1 MVNTG
6 FTENYTEVNRLVHT
20 YSILGLL
27 FALCFGVSS
36 NTLHAQSF
44 NSTGLSGE
52 NINNPTS
59 LQFGPD
65 DRLYVS
71 QQDGTILAFTVSQ
84 SGSNYN
90 VTATETINV
99 IKQVLNHQDF
109 NGQIFPGAVSRQI
122 TGILVTGTANTPILY
137 VTSSDYRIGGGGGG
151 ADLDLDTNSGMIHK
165 LTKTNNGWQRLDLVR
180 GLPRSEENHASNG
193 MQIDGNILY
202 VAQGGHTNAGA
213 PSNNF
218 AFTTEYA
225 YSAAVLTVDLAA
237 IEAMTTKTWGEDGS
251 LYKYDLPTLDDPS
264 RPNTGPGGAD
274 VGDPFG
280 GNDGLN
286 QAKITANS
294 PVQVYAPG
302 FRNLYDL
309 VLTESGHLYGWD
321 NGPNGGW
328 GGHPANEGAG
338 TATNNW
344 LSGEPGST
352 GPGPNDLQVNNQDGL
367 HFITGQGYYGG
378 HPNPI
383 RANPNGAG
391 LFVQSGNGGG
401 NAGVWRTNT
410 GGANPLPN
418 DWPPVPSSLA
428 NPIEGD
434 YQNPGVDD
442 PSVFTVQAS
451 TNGMCEYTSNA
462 NGGALQGDILA
473 ASFNGKL
480 YRIQRNNN
488 GTISGAASVS
498 TLAENFGS
506 IPLDVTAQGDNDVFP
521 GTIWAA
527 TYGADNITIFTPT
540 AGPANGCQNVN
551 SSSLDNDNDGFTN
564 ADETQNGT
572 DPCSQASTP
581 PDADGSLINGFKV
594 SDLNDPDD
602 DDDGLTDSVDA
613 FALDAS
619 NGQNTVLPLDLPL
632 LNGDPGTGFF
642 GVGFTGL
649 MTNGQDYLLNIADEN
664 NSTTEIIA
672 GGAVGLFTIN
682 NQGGGDPFNAFNS
695 LKNGFQLGFPLT
707 QSSPI
712 TTLETK
718 LLGPLWTG
726 TPQNFQ
732 QAGIVLSDGS
742 QINYLKL
749 VPIHTG
755 NFAVQVQY
763 QEDDATVISNNFT
776 VAGIQN
782 ASEVNLYLEID
793 PTAGTVQPSIDIGN
807 GRQSLGTPIQ
817 LQGNLL
823 ARVQGTLAPAV
834 GILVSSGGASTMNAT
849 YDYIRINQATNTST
863 GSWTTIDGNGGCN
876 PTGQPG
882 SCAQGRHE
890 ASYVQVGRKFYLL
903 GGREHGSNVNIYDP
917 ATDTWTIGSDPG
929 FPVHHFQAVALDG
942 LIYAI
947 GIFEDNN
954 FPNEQPYDRVLIYDP
969 ARDRWFDGPAIP
981 SARIRGSAG
990 CVARN
995 GKLYLVGGI
1004 TNGHSSGWSNKF
1016 DEYDPATGQ
1025 WTILPNVPR
1034 ARDHF
1039 HAAIDGD
1046 RLYVAG
1052 GRRSGQTS
1060 TFLPTI
1066 AAVDMYD
1073 FNTGSWTRL
1082 PNNLPTPRAAPAVGV
1097 LNGELIVAG
1106 GERNTGLAN
1115 DDVHALNLSTNEWRT
1130 LAPLNQGRHGTQA
1143 IVNNGAIYVAS
1154 GSPNQGGGS
1163 TQTQERFTFNGGN
1176 PSVTGTVLAQAQVS
1190 SPSGKTWN
1198 NVANGQNANE
1208 SITLSHNGGNQGAVI
1223 EQVSISGNGF
1233 SIVGGA
1239 SALLGRLIR
1248 PSAAISFNVNYA
1260 RSSNAAAS
1268 GALTI
1273 RTSASGQNITV
1284 ALNAPSLGSTGGGG
1298 SSVFINAAGP
1308 AVTTGGQAYIADQYF
1323 TTPSN
1328 LSQRSGVAVAGTTRD
1343 ILYNTHRWRNGNF
1356 GYDIPV
1362 SNGSYDVTLRFAE
1375 TFFSTAGGGANG
1387 PGQRIFHVNI
1397 EGQRVLTNF
1406 DVNAISGSINPTAVD
1421 RNFTVTVNNGVLDID
1436 FIQGSAN
1443 NPFISAIEIV
1453 PSSGTPPNG
1462 PSMNLNPTSIA
1473 FQTQA
1478 INTTSNAVSVTVSNS
1493 GDESATVNSISIA
1506 GAQASAFASTD
1517 LSGGN
1522 TIAAGA
1528 SRTFQVT
1535 FRPSSTQPAAQ
1546 QAQLTVNFNGSVPD
1560 LTMNLTGEAEQ
1571 PSGGG
1576 GGGGGTGS
1584 GADLELSA
1592 SATNNAIGQWQVGGG
1607 RFTLSN
1613 TGTASASG
1621 VVVMLRLPTGY
1632 VYEGGNEAMVSQGSF
1647 DPYQGG
1653 EWTIGT
1659 VAAGASVTI
1668 DYRVFNPLTTAAKVD
1683 AWVSAQN
1690 GTDQDS
1696 SPSANPDG
1704 EDDATC
1710 YEFNGSGACD
1720 AGTGGGGGTTPT
1732 PADLSINPAS
1742 INFPNTQGGQTV
1754 SRSVTITNT
1763 GGTAATVASRGYIG
1777 TNPGQFS
1784 FNGLTASA
1792 TIAAGGTETFNLVF
1806 RPGSTASGTKNA
1818 TFRIQFANGV
1828 STINIPVTGTITA
1841 PSGGGGGSNNPDLEL
1856 AITSTS
1862 PNPNIWT
1869 TFNATVTITNSGGA
1883 SVSGVSMQMA
1893 LPPDMV
1899 FVGGNEATSS
1909 QGSFNPYSAP
1919 QTWTIGTLA
1928 AGASATLDAN
1938 LFYMT
1943 TAPRRLTAWVSAQNG
1958 TDADSQAGNGFGNGE
1973 DDEACFEFRGG
1984 GACSSS
1990 SALVVAPTNFN
2001 ASVRNMEVET
2011 YWNVDQG
2018 DRSTRDYVVE
2028 RSTTNN
2034 NWEMIGTALPTADP
2048 TLHVWDAAPAFGLNR
2063 YRLST
2068 RNADGSI
2075 REQSIREVSFDVD
2088 ASVMQV
2094 YPNPASDHLTIF
2106 TPTSDVYE
2114 MEVKIYNALG
2124 QQMNVYK
2131 FDRAATQ
2138 EIELG
2143 ANWPGGFY
2151 QVQVRVGGV
2160 RKAFGVQVVR

>member
-1 MVNTG
+1 M
-6 FTENYTEVNRLVHT
+6 NRLIHT
-20 YSILGLL
+20 LPLLGLL
-27 FALCFGVSS
+27 VALCFGVSS

-52 NINNPTS
+52 NLNNPTS
-59 LQFGPD
+59 LEFGPD
-65 DRLYVS
+65 GRLYVS
-71 QQDGTILAFTVSQ
+71 QQNGAIKAYTITQ

-90 VTATETINV
+90 VTATEDID
-99 IKQVLNHQDF
+99 IIRQVLNHQDF
-109 NGQIFPGAVSRQI
+109 NGQIFPGAISRQI
-122 TGILVTGTANTPILY
+122 TGILTAGTASTPILY

-151 ADLDLDTNSGMIHK
+151 ADLDLDTNSGIIHK

-180 GLPRSEENHASNG
+180 GLPRSEENHANNG
-193 MQIDGNILY
+193 MQIDGNILF

-237 IEAMTTKTWGEDGS
+237 IEAMPTKTWGEDGS
-251 LYKYDLPTLDDPS
+251 LYKYDLPTLDDPT
-264 RPNTGPGGAD
+264 RPNTGPNGAD

-294 PVQVYAPG
+294 PVQIYAPG

-328 GGHPANEGAG
+328 GGHPANEGVG

-344 LSGEPGST
+344 ISGEPGSS
-352 GPGPNDLQVNNQDGL
+352 GPGPNDAQVNNRDGL

-383 RANPNGAG
+383 RANPSGAG
-391 LFVQSGNGGG
+391 LFTQSGNGGG
-401 NAGVWRTNT
+401 SAGTWRTST
-410 GGANPLPN
+410 GGANPLPS
-418 DWPPVPSSLA
+418 DWPPLPLSFA

-442 PSVFTVQAS
+442 ASVFTVQAS
-451 TNGMCEYTSNA
+451 TNGMCEYTSSA

-480 YRIQRNNN
+480 YRVQRNAN
-488 GTISGAASVS
+488 GTISGSAAVSV
-498 TLAENFGS
+498 LAENFGS
-506 IPLDVTAQGDNDVFP
+506 TPLDVTAQGDNEIFP

-527 TYGADNITIFTPT
+527 TYGADNITVFTPT
-540 AGPANGCQNVN
+540 AGPIGGCQNVT
-551 SSSLDNDNDGFTN
+551 SISLDNDNDGYTN

-581 PDADGSLINGFKV
+581 PDADGTLINGFKV

-602 DDDGLTDSVDA
+602 DDDGLNDNIDA

-649 MTNGQDYLLNIADEN
+649 MTNGQDYLLNIADET
-664 NSTTEIIA
+664 NSSTEIIA

-682 NQGGGDPFNAFNS
+682 NQEGGDAYNEFNS

-707 QSSPI
+707 QNSPV

-718 LLGPLWTG
+718 LLGPIWNG
-726 TPQNFQ
+726 TPINFQ
-732 QAGIVLSDGS
+732 QAGFALSDGS
-742 QINYLKL
+742 QVNYLKL
-749 VPIHTG
+749 VPISLNGTK
-755 NFAVQVQY
+755 VEVQY
-763 QEDDATVISNNFT
+763 QEDDAD
-776 VAGIQN
+776 VASQAYTFAGLET
-782 ASEVNLYLEID
+782 ASEIVLQLVID
-793 PTAGTVQPSIDIGN
+793 PAAGTVQPKIKLDN
-807 GRQSLGTPIQ
+807 GPLQNVGAAVQ

-823 ARVQGTLAPAV
+823 QRVQGNLAPAV
-834 GILVSSGGASTMNAT
+834 TILTTSAAPGVTMNAT
-849 YDYIRINQATNTST
+849 YDYIRINQAGSTAT
-863 GSWTTIDGNGGCN
+863 GSWTTIDGNGTCN
-876 PTGQPG
+876 ATGQPG

-929 FPVHHFQAVALDG
+929 FPVHHFQAVAFDG

-954 FPNEQPYDRVLIYDP
+954 FPTEKPYDKVLIYDP

-981 SARIRGSAG
+981 TARIRGSAG

-1004 TNGHSSGWSNKF
+1004 TNGHTSGWSNKF

-1025 WTILPNVPR
+1025 WTTLPNVPR

-1039 HAAIDGD
+1039 HAALSGD
-1046 RLYVAG
+1046 KLYVVG

-1066 AAVDMYD
+1066 GAVDVYD
-1073 FNTGSWTRL
+1073 FGTGSWSRL
-1082 PNNLPTPRAAPAVGV
+1082 PNNLPTQRAAPAVGI
-1097 LNGELIVAG
+1097 LNGELIVVG
-1106 GERNTGLAN
+1106 GERNAGLAN
-1115 DDVHALNLSTNEWRT
+1115 DDVEALNLTTNEWRT
-1130 LAPLNQGRHGTQA
+1130 LAPLNEGRHGTQA

-1154 GSPNQGGGS
+1154 GSPNLGGGS

-1198 NVANGQNANE
+1198 NVVNGQNANE
-1208 SITLSHNGGNQGAVI
+1208 TIMLSHSGGNQGAVI
-1223 EQVSISGNGF
+1223 EQMSISGNGF

-1239 SALLGRLIR
+1239 NALLGRLIR
-1248 PSAAISFNVNYA
+1248 PSSAIDILVNYA

-1268 GALTI
+1268 GTLTI
-1273 RTSASGQNITV
+1273 RTSASAQNITV
-1284 ALNAPSLGSTGGGG
+1284 ALNAPAVGSTGGGD
-1298 SSVFINAAGP
+1298 SFFINCAGP

-1323 TTPSN
+1323 TASN
-1328 LSQRSGVAVAGTTRD
+1328 AFAGNGAAIGGTRQD
-1343 ILYNTHRWRNGNF
+1343 VLYRGHRFRNGNF
-1356 GYDIPV
+1356 GYNIPI
-1362 SNGSYDVTLRFAE
+1362 SNGSYDVTLKFAE
-1375 TFFSTAGGGANG
+1375 TFFSTAGNGASG
-1387 PGQRIFHVNI
+1387 PGGRVFNVNI

-1406 DVNAISGSINPTAVD
+1406 DVNAASGSNAAVAVD
-1421 RNFTVTVNNGVLDID
+1421 RTFTVNVTGGNLDID
-1436 FIQGSAN
+1436 FLKGTAN
-1443 NPFISAIEIV
+1443 NPFISAITVV
-1453 PSSGTPPNG
+1453 PSSGTPSG
-1462 PSMNLNPTSIA
+1462 PSMSLNPTSIA

-1478 INTTSNAVSVTVSNS
+1478 LNTTSNAVNVTVSNS
-1493 GDESATVNSISIA
+1493 GDQSATVNSISIA
-1506 GAQASAFASTD
+1506 GAQASAFANTN

-1535 FRPSSTQPAAQ
+1535 FRPTSAQPAVQ
-1546 QAQLTVNFNGSVPD
+1546 QAQLTVDFNGSVSS
-1560 LTMNLTGEAEQ
+1560 LTMNLTGEAQQ

-1576 GGGGGTGS
+1576 SGGGN
-1584 GADLELSA
+1584 GADLEMSA
-1592 SATNNAIGQWQVGGG
+1592 SSTNGTIGQWQVGGG
-1607 RFTLSN
+1607 RFTLTN

-1621 VVVMLRLPTGY
+1621 VTVMLRLPSGY
-1632 VYEGGNEAMVSQGSF
+1632 VYEGGNEAMVSQGTF
-1647 DPYQGG
+1647 NPYQGG
-1653 EWTIGT
+1653 EWNVGT
-1659 VAAGASVTI
+1659 LAAGASATI
-1668 DYRVFNPLTTAAKVD
+1668 DYRVFNPLTSAAKVD
-1683 AWVSAQN
+1683 AWVSGQN

-1704 EDDATC
+1704 EDDTTC
-1710 YEFNGSGACD
+1710 FEFNGSGACG
-1720 AGTGGGGGTTPT
+1720 ANIGGGGGPVVPG
-1732 PADLSINPAS
+1732 PAILSVSPAN
-1742 INFPNTQGGQTV
+1742 INFPSRQGGQTATQA
-1754 SRSVTITNT
+1754 VTISNT
-1763 GGTAATVASRGYIG
+1763 GGTAATVSRRRFIAP
-1777 TNPGQFS
+1777 NPGQFAFS
-1784 FNGLTASA
+1784 GLGAS
-1792 TIAAGGTETFNLVF
+1792 TSIAAGASVTFNLTF
-1806 RPGSTASGTKNA
+1806 APTLNNSGTKTS
-1818 TFRIQFANGV
+1818 TFRIEFADGV
-1828 STINIPVTGTITA
+1828 STINIPVSGTISVPT
-1841 PSGGGGGSNNPDLEL
+1841 GGGGNDPDLEL
-1856 AITSTS
+1856 AITTTT
-1862 PNPNIWT
+1862 PNPGIWT
-1869 TFNATVTITNSGGA
+1869 TFEGTVTITNNGGA
-1883 SVSGVSMQMA
+1883 SVSGVAVQMA

-1899 FVGGNEATSS
+1899 FVGGNEALTSK
-1909 QGSFNPYSAP
+1909 GSFNPYSAP
-1919 QTWTIGTLA
+1919 QTWMIGTLA
-1928 AGASATLDAN
+1928 AGATATLDAN

-1958 TDADSQAGNGFGNGE
+1958 ADADSQAGNGFGNGE
-1973 DDEACFEFRGG
+1973 DDEACFEYRGG

-1990 SALVVAPTNFN
+1990 SARVATPTNFF
-2001 ASVRNMEVET
+2001 AAIRDLEVET
-2011 YWNVDQG
+2011 YWNLDQH
-2018 DRSTRDYVVE
+2018 DLSTRDYVVE
-2028 RSTTNN
+2028 RSTSDSD
-2034 NWEMIGTALPTADP
+2034 WELIGTALPNANP
-2048 TLHVWDAAPAFGLNR
+2048 TLHVWDMAPAFGLNR

-2075 REQSIREVSFDVD
+2075 REQSIREVSFNVD
-2088 ASVMQV
+2088 ARVMQV
-2094 YPNPASDHLTIF
+2094 FPNPASDRLTIF
-2106 TPTSDVYE
+2106 TPSSDVYE
-2114 MEVKIYNALG
+2114 MEVEIYNALG
-2124 QQMNVYK
+2124 QQMSSFK

-2143 ANWPGGFY
+2143 AHWPEGFY